1 MVNGSVNQRAVT
13 DCFLSGALTSQS
25 FAVWLPLDGTGA
37 DEAVEE
43 KDDAMTAL
51 LLKLQDNRS
60 RRTVGSKLPE
70 TFPTAGRRSSTS
82 DRRPYFCVVVSRA

>member
-13 DCFLSGALTSQS
+13 DCVLSGALTSQS

-51 LLKLQDNRS
+51 LLKL
-60 RRTVGSKLPE
+60 
-70 TFPTAGRRSSTS
+70 
-82 DRRPYFCVVVSRA
+82 